1 MIENVSGFARAADV
15 VIDLLRETLD
25 ELRGMRIEVAQ
36 SLGSLRADVTTL
48 QTEVTRIGRQVA
60 DAAAT
65 PKPPRRPTPS
75 AHGAPAKRPGSGPRR
90 R

>member
-36 SLGSLRADVTTL
+36 NLGSLRADLSSL
-48 QTEVTRIGRQVA
+48 QTEVARIGREMS
-60 DAAAT
+60 DATA
-65 PKPPRRPTPS
+65 PRPPRRPSPS
-75 AHGAPAKRPGSGPRR
+75 GHGGAAKRTGSRR